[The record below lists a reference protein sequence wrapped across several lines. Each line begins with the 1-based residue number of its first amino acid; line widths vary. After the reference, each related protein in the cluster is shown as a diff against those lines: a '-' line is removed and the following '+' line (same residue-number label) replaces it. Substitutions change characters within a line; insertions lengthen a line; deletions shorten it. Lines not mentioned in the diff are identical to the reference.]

1 MNDSDRSGTPSQPSR
16 SKSGSRRWRA
26 APFLGVGVLLVG
38 FGYLLYGGIGDNLV
52 YYLTPSELEA
62 RGDAAHDTSVR
73 LGGVVIP
80 ESVRWDAD
88 ALDLRFRVGDGTTE
102 LEVHSTGAPPQMFRD
117 GIEVL
122 VEGRLA
128 SSGVF
133 ESTNLMVKHSN
144 EYRAPEEG
152 QRPQDLY
159 RDLMQTEG
167 E

>member
-1 MNDSDRSGTPSQPSR
+1 MSTDETVTGTGDRSDSPGKP
-16 SKSGSRRWRA
+16 RWRSV
-26 APFLGVGVLLVG
+26 PFLGVAAILVG

-62 RGDAAHDTSVR
+62 RGDAAYETPVR

-88 ALDLRFRVGDGTTE
+88 ALDLRFRIGDGATE
-102 LEVHSTGAPPQMFRD
+102 MEVHSTGAPPQMFRD

-128 SSGVF
+128 DSGVF
-133 ESTNLMVKHSN
+133 QSSSLMVKHSN

-159 RDLMQTEG
+159 RDLLAPEG

>member
-1 MNDSDRSGTPSQPSR
+1 MSNEPQEPENGGEKRT
-16 SKSGSRRWRA
+16 RRRGLT
-26 APFLGVGVLLVG
+26 FLGVGAVLIG
-38 FGYLLYGGIGDNLV
+38 FGYLLLGGIGDNLV

-62 RGDAAHDTSVR
+62 RGDAAYETSVR

-80 ESVRWDAD
+80 ESVQWDAD
-88 ALDLRFRVGDGTTE
+88 ALDLRFKVGDGTTE
-102 LEVHSTGAPPQMFRD
+102 MEVHSKGAPPQMFRD

-133 ESTNLMVKHSN
+133 QSTNLMVKHSN

-159 RDLMQTEG
+159 QDLLNTEG

>member
-1 MNDSDRSGTPSQPSR
+1 MSEERTQPEATET
-16 SKSGSRRWRA
+16 GRRGRRGVTLFGIA
-26 APFLGVGVLLVG
+26 ALLLG

-52 YYLTPSELEA
+52 FYLTPSELTE
-62 RGDAAHDTSVR
+62 RGTEGYNSSVR

-80 ESVRWDAD
+80 GSVNWDAD
-88 ALDLRFRVGDGTTE
+88 ALDLRFMIGDGTTE
-102 LEVHSTGAPPQMFRD
+102 MEVHSKGAPPQMFRD

-133 ESTNLMVKHSN
+133 QSTSLMVKHSN

-159 RDLMQTEG
+159 RDLLQTEG
-167 E
+167 

>member
-1 MNDSDRSGTPSQPSR
+1 MNDPNLSRTPSDPNEVQSRSG
-16 SKSGSRRWRA
+16 RWRA
-26 APFLGVGVLLVG
+26 APFLGVGALLLG

-62 RGDAAHDTSVR
+62 RGDAAYETSVR

-128 SSGVF
+128 SSGIF
-133 ESTNLMVKHSN
+133 ESTSLMVKHSN

-159 RDLMQTEG
+159 QDLLRTEDG
-167 E
+167 

>member
-1 MNDSDRSGTPSQPSR
+1 MSNESHESESPSPGR
-16 SKSGSRRWRA
+16 SRRRGLT
-26 APFLGVGVLLVG
+26 FLGVGAVLAG
-38 FGYLLYGGIGDNLV
+38 FGYLLLGGIGDNLV

-62 RGDAAHDTSVR
+62 RGDAAYETSVR
-73 LGGVVIP
+73 LGGVVVP
-80 ESVRWDAD
+80 ESVNWDAD
-88 ALDLRFRVGDGTTE
+88 ALDLRFTVSDGATE
-102 LEVHSTGAPPQMFRD
+102 VEVHSKGAPPQMFRD

-133 ESTNLMVKHSN
+133 QSTNLMVKHSN

-159 RDLMQTEG
+159 QDLLNREG

>member
-1 MNDSDRSGTPSQPSR
+1 MTERREETEPETPTRP
-16 SKSGSRRWRA
+16 RWLRV
-26 APFLGVGVLLVG
+26 PFLGVVAILLG

-52 YYLTPSELEA
+52 YYLTPTELTE
-62 RGDAAHDTSVR
+62 RGDAAYQNSVR

-80 ESVRWDAD
+80 ESIRWDAD
-88 ALDLRFRVGDGTTE
+88 ALDLRFRIGDGSTE
-102 LEVHSTGAPPQMFRD
+102 LEVHSSGAPPQMFRD

-133 ESTNLMVKHSN
+133 QSTNLMVKHSN

-159 RDLMQTEG
+159 QDLLSTEG

>member
-1 MNDSDRSGTPSQPSR
+1 MTMDEHPERAEIAVRRSP
-16 SKSGSRRWRA
+16 RWRGA
-26 APFLGVGVLLVG
+26 GFLGVGAVLAG
-38 FGYLLYGGIGDNLV
+38 FGYLLYGGIGENLV
-52 YYLTPSELEA
+52 FYLTPSELEA
-62 RGDAAHDTSVR
+62 RGEAAWETSVR

-88 ALDLRFRVGDGTTE
+88 ALDLRFVVGDGTTE
-102 LEVHSTGAPPQMFRD
+102 MEVHSRGAPPQMFRD

-128 SSGVF
+128 SDGIF
-133 ESTNLMVKHSN
+133 RSTNLMVKHSN

-159 RDLMQTEG
+159 RDLLAPEG
-167 E
+167 G